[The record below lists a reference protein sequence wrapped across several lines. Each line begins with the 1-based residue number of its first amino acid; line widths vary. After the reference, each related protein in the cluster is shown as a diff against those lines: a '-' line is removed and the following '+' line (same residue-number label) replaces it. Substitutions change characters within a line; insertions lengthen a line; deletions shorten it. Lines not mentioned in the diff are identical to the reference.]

1 MRIWTTCVLAI
12 VALTVSVPAATS
24 GAGRLPASASATRTW
39 APDGYQ
45 PQLRTQ
51 PGSAGAAAHPDSQA
65 VRPGVVVDSEPM
77 TSEGLSFSWA
87 GASRWGQSV
96 GGGLIA
102 LLAIAGASA
111 MRERRHRLVLH

>member
-12 VALTVSVPAATS
+12 VALTVSVPVAGAAPD
-24 GAGRLPASASATRTW
+24 GYQPQLQGLGTW

-65 VRPGVVVDSEPM
+65 VRPSVVVDSEPT
-77 TSEGLSFSWA
+77 TSEGSSF
-87 GASRWGQSV
+87 RWGSV
-96 GGGLIA
+96 AVGAIGGGLIV
-102 LLAIAGASA
+102 LLAIVGASA
-111 MRERRHRLVLH
+111 MRERRRRLVFR

>member
-1 MRIWTTCVLAI
+1 MRIWTTCVLAT
-12 VALTVSVPAATS
+12 VALTVAVPAATAAPD
-24 GAGRLPASASATRTW
+24 GYQPQLRRPGNWL
-39 APDGYQ
+39 PDGYQ

-51 PGSAGAAAHPDSQA
+51 PGSAGATAHPDSQA
-65 VRPGVVVDSEPM
+65 VRPGVVVDPCLT
-77 TSEGLSFSWA
+77 TSEGLSFSWGSVA
-87 GASRWGQSV
+87 VGAI